1 LADKPR
7 KQGQGGWRRT
17 FYLALN
23 PQGRPTLV
31 SRALIAVILAST
43 VVAILETEDTLQ
55 GQWPPAFAALEIFFT
70 AVFAAEYLLRIWSA
84 AEGPRSRLA
93 YALMPSSLIDLAVVV
108 GALLPFVG
116 SGVMVLR
123 LVRVARMLRLAKIG
137 RFSRA
142 FATLDRA
149 ARARASHLLVTL
161 SLAIVFLI
169 FSATLMY
176 WVEGGDR
183 PEAFGSI
190 PRALWWATMTM
201 TTVGYGDVY
210 PLSVAGKLI
219 AAVTSLGGI
228 VLIAIP
234 TGIFAAA
241 FSDELIREAAL
252 AEAQKEVAGVA
263 SEERSG

>member
-1 LADKPR
+1 LAER
-7 KQGQGGWRRT
+7 RRHERQGGWRRT
-17 FYLALN
+17 VYLALN
-23 PQGRPTLV
+23 PQGRPSLA

-43 VVAILETEDTLQ
+43 VVAVLETEPSLQ
-55 GQWPPAFAALEIFFT
+55 GPWPPAFAALEAFFA

-84 AEGPRSRLA
+84 AEGPKSRLA
-93 YALMPSSLIDLAVVV
+93 YALTPSSMIDLAVVV
-108 GALLPFVG
+108 CSLLPFVG

-142 FATLDRA
+142 LATLDRA
-149 ARARASHLLVTL
+149 ARARASHLLVAL
-161 SLAIVFLI
+161 ALAIVFLI

-176 WVEGGDR
+176 WAEGSDR

-228 VLIAIP
+228 VLIAVP

-241 FSDELIREAAL
+241 FSDELIREAEQAD
-252 AEAQKEVAGVA
+252 AEKEAAAVA
-263 SEERSG
+263 SEDRSR